1 MPVVD
6 SHMTQKDLLEVEPPF
21 IPQGAFAM
29 VRRLDLPPGDPG
41 IAPHRHSG
49 PVFGFMLEGEMLF
62 ELEGEAPYPIKA
74 GEAFWEPGG
83 DVIHYTVSNLLADS
97 WSRFVVVMLCTPGVE
112 MITLVDDE
120 ELAAKQAE
128 RIPAQRSAGS

>member
-1 MPVVD
+1 M
-6 SHMTQKDLLEVEPPF
+6 EVEPPF

-83 DVIHYTVSNLLADS
+83 DVIHYTISNLLADS
-97 WSRFVVVMLCTPGVE
+97 WSRLVVVMLCAPGVA
-112 MITLVDDE
+112 MITFVDDE
-120 ELAAKQAE
+120 ELAAKESA
-128 RIPAQRSAGS
+128 RIPRQRA